1 MLFPTAVSMIASQKY
16 VLQHIFIHYFKAN
29 GSWVMGPDHVLH
41 LLSLVR
47 HQRKS
52 VQRALEPSLKRG
64 SWYAHSEHIL
74 IRLLAS
80 EDPEDREWAVTK
92 IINIRK
98 KKDGRE
104 LRIRFGEV
112 KMRPVNLQATSLKNL
127 IDWNSDCTEPPIT
140 VNLTLEVNIRAA
152 ND

>member
-47 HQRKS
+47 HQRES

-92 IINIRK
+92 INNIRK

-104 LRIRFGEV
+104 LRTRFGEV
-112 KMRPVNLQATSLKNL
+112 KMRPVNLQATSLKDL
-127 IDWNSDCTEPPIT
+127 IDWDNCTEPPIT

-152 ND
+152 KV

>member
-1 MLFPTAVSMIASQKY
+1 
-16 VLQHIFIHYFKAN
+16 
-29 GSWVMGPDHVLH
+29 MGPDHVLH
-41 LLSLVR
+41 LLTLVR
-47 HQRKS
+47 HQREE

-74 IRLLAS
+74 IKLLAS
-80 EDPEDREWAVTK
+80 EEPEDREWAVNK
-92 IINIRK
+92 IVNIRQ
-98 KKDGRE
+98 KKDGKQ
-104 LRIRFGEV
+104 LRIRFGKEEN
-112 KMRPVNLQATSLKNL
+112 RPVNLQATSLKNL